1 MQTRDLSVPV
11 SVAAR
16 GAAMRY
22 ARQHQLPVNLDMLG
36 DIVDVA
42 VAAVAHMIA
51 AEDRARRASATCPF
65 DREDHGGLCEEDV
78 CPVCGLLGTPSDQ
91 VGADLAGRCVSL
103 HR

>member
-1 MQTRDLSVPV
+1 MKPEQVSLPV

-16 GAAMRY
+16 RAAMRY
-22 ARQHQLPVNLDMLG
+22 AEQHRLPVNLDMLG
-36 DIVDVA
+36 DIVDV
-42 VAAVAHMIA
+42 AVAHMIA

-65 DREDHGGLCEEDV
+65 DREDHGGLSEEDV

-91 VGADLAGRCVSL
+91 VGADLASRCVSL